1 MLFSNADL
9 ATDEC
14 AHITSQGG
22 ALAANKAALPLS
34 PNAQPLGQT
43 INRISGQFTRNFRT
57 AQKLRA
63 TDS

>member
-1 MLFSNADL
+1 MLISNADL
-9 ATDEC
+9 AADEC
-14 AHITSQGG
+14 AQITSQGG

-43 INRISGQFTRNFRT
+43 INRISVQFTRNFRT
-57 AQKLRA
+57 AQKLRT